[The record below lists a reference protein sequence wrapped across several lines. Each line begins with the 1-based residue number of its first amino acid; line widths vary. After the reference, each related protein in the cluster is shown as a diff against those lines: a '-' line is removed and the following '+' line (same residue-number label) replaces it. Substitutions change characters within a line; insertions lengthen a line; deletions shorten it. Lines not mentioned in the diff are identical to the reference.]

1 MKKGYKI
8 KTEILDKSAISRAIT
23 RISHE
28 IVEKNKGANNIVI
41 VAVRQR
47 GDILAERIGAK
58 IKEIE
63 GTEVN
68 VGAID
73 ITFHRDD
80 YDITQKAEVHS
91 SDLTFSIDEK
101 DVVLVDDVL
110 FTGRTTRAAMEVLI
124 EYGRPRTIQL
134 AVLIDRGHRELPV
147 QANYVGKNVPTNMNE
162 SIVFDLEGEDK
173 VLLAEKEK

>member
-1 MKKGYKI
+1 MKKDMKI
-8 KTEILDKSAISRAIT
+8 KAEILDKSAISRVIT

-28 IVEKNKGANNIVI
+28 IVEKNKGSKNIVI
-41 VAVRQR
+41 VGVRQR

-63 GTEVN
+63 GTNLE

-80 YDITQKAEVHS
+80 YDINQKAEIHS
-91 SDLTFSIDEK
+91 SDLTFSIDGK
-101 DVVLVDDVL
+101 DVILVDDVL

-124 EYGRPRTIQL
+124 EYGRPKTIQL
-134 AVLIDRGHRELPV
+134 AVLIDRGHRELPI

-162 SIVFDLEGEDK
+162 TIIFDLEGEDRI
-173 VLLAEKEK
+173 LLAQK